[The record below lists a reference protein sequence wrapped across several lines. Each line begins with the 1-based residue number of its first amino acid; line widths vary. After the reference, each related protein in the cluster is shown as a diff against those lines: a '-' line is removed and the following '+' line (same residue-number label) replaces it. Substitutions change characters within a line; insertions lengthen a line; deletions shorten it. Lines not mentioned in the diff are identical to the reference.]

1 MSKYIFYAPSP
12 TSENR
17 LNEEESFHACRVL
30 RLKSGDPI
38 YLLDGKGAKY
48 AAILDKVD
56 SKNTAFKQV
65 SLIEK
70 QENIPYQIHLYV
82 APTKQ
87 MERMEWMVEKCCEF
101 GIHGIHFFTSRNSER
116 KEMKLIRLEKIAI
129 AALKQSKNLF
139 LPDITSIVPLKSYVE
154 SLKDSHATQKL
165 FAHIAEPPVKTLSK
179 QLTLNQSYHILIGP
193 EGDFSP
199 EETKELLNSK
209 WTPFSLG
216 KSILRTETAC
226 LAATL
231 GVHIAHEQSY
241 SD

>member
-17 LNEEESFHACRVL
+17 LSEEESFHASRVL

-48 AAILDKVD
+48 AAILTTVD
-56 SKNTAFKQV
+56 PKNSSFGQL
-65 SLIEK
+65 SLVEK
-70 QENIPYQIHLYV
+70 QEKIPYQIHIYV

-87 MERMEWMVEKCCEF
+87 MERMEWMVEKCCEL

-116 KEMKLIRLEKIAI
+116 KEIKLNRLEKIAV

-139 LPDITSIVPLKSYVE
+139 LPEITPILPLSSYLE
-154 SLKDSHATQKL
+154 ALKDSPQTQIL
-165 FAHIAEPPVKTLSK
+165 FAHISNPPVKTLSK
-179 QLTLNQSYHILIGP
+179 QLRLNQSYHILIGP

-199 EETKELLNSK
+199 DESEKLILRHYL
-209 WTPFSLG
+209 PFSLG

-231 GVHIAHEQSY
+231 GVHIAHE
-241 SD
+241 